1 MLHTCRLIFLSF
13 LMCSIQNPAMPA
25 ATSAT
30 GRSEDILSFSYLLF
44 SAELQCHCKKFY
56 PKILMSEARNGKRVI
71 KNTTSVFFHF
81 AQCEQWQS
89 NAASIQ
95 SHFKSRVDNET
106 RSFTYKLAFH
116 RLITA
121 IVLNQRRRMVMPR
134 SRQLTPVL
142 SHPVY
147 PSIPGESLPSLAD
160 ILFTVWSSAAALE
173 WRFDFPQWHLITVAE
188 LQLHSPGVSHGQ
200 SQRQRAAPFSFIHL
214 LGSLI

>member
-1 MLHTCRLIFLSF
+1 
-13 LMCSIQNPAMPA
+13 
-25 ATSAT
+25 
-30 GRSEDILSFSYLLF
+30 
-44 SAELQCHCKKFY
+44 
-56 PKILMSEARNGKRVI
+56 MSEARNGKRVI
-71 KNTTSVFFHF
+71 KNTTSVFFHS

-134 SRQLTPVL
+134 SRQLTL

-188 LQLHSPGVSHGQ
+188 MQLHSPGVSHGQ

-214 LGSLI
+214 LGSLIQLTDCKKQTNKLL